1 MNARLARSVVGVALF
16 AVGVCDVVACDG
28 EDAPPV
34 VKVHDMITGP
44 VATEAPSTEAPL
56 SEGMPDASTDSAY
69 GVDDDGG
76 YSRGYAVSPLTIC
89 KQCACEA
96 GTYCFGGGTGYTTF
110 SGTCTS
116 GAPLGIGCQP
126 LPAACASK
134 PDCECL
140 FDSLKGQVPCYLVCS
155 GVDKLVAYCPSP

>member
-1 MNARLARSVVGVALF
+1 VLGFALF
-16 AVGVCDVVACDG
+16 AVVARDVVACDG

-34 VKVHDMITGP
+34 VKVHDDITGP
-44 VATEAPSTEAPL
+44 VATVMPSTEAPL
-56 SEGMPDASTDSAY
+56 STGTPDASTDSPY
-69 GVDDDGG
+69 GVDDGG
-76 YSRGYAVSPLTIC
+76 YAQGYAVSPLTVC

-116 GAPLGIGCQP
+116 GPPLGIGCQP
-126 LPAACASK
+126 LPAACATK
-134 PDCECL
+134 PDCACL

-155 GVDKLVAYCPSP
+155 GVDNLLAYCPSP